1 MPGLGSSARTL
12 AGSARQSGEV
22 PLRALPRAYSCP
34 TSEVPRL
41 RHASGQLVGTVQDL
55 AAEGVDV
62 HGLRWVVTI
71 DAQEA
76 VAALAKAEAFPNAP
90 GVLQGAVPLLAGLH
104 ALQDRGLAVRRG
116 RPRCRRQQVRSPFR
130 ARPTLSPLGVSVSGE
145 ERVENRGRGRGRF
158 GGGVSGADPGA
169 RWV

>member
-1 MPGLGSSARTL
+1 MPPDSLREQCKTWQRKEMTYTVSVGSL
-12 AGSARQSGEV
+12 
-22 PLRALPRAYSCP
+22 PL
-34 TSEVPRL
+34 
-41 RHASGQLVGTVQDL
+41 
-55 AAEGVDV
+55 
-62 HGLRWVVTI
+62 I
-71 DAQEA
+71 AQEA

-116 RPRCRRQQVRSPFR
+116 RPRCRRQQVRSPSR
-130 ARPTLSPLGVSVSGE
+130 ARPTLSPVGASVSGE
-145 ERVENRGRGRGRF
+145 EGVEDRGRGRGRF